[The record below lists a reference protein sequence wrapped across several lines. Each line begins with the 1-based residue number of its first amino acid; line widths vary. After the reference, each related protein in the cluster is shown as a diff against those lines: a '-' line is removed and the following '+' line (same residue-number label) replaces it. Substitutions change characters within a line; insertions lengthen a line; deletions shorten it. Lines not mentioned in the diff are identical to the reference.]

1 MKLLRRETKRRGLLV
16 TRVEYFTISCVLA
29 ANKFQIV
36 KLCQSLMKISLSQMA
51 WKHFLRVQLLGKA
64 ECWFLVAKISTG
76 KSAKLQL
83 QKTELL
89 AFCETLVNYLLIIL
103 WARVLN
109 QIMNFSC
116 VSTLALH
123 TLVIGK
129 LTLSSQGQLTK
140 AQYFRT
146 HDIELDELSWFKLA
160 DSGFH
165 HERIRISASS
175 GKTRNLTYQ
184 RHLFSENLIAV
195 GSDLPSHAHTELL
208 GKAESCFD

>member
-1 MKLLRRETKRRGLLV
+1 M
-16 TRVEYFTISCVLA
+16 
-29 ANKFQIV
+29 
-36 KLCQSLMKISLSQMA
+36 
-51 WKHFLRVQLLGKA
+51 
-64 ECWFLVAKISTG
+64 
-76 KSAKLQL
+76 
-83 QKTELL
+83 
-89 AFCETLVNYLLIIL
+89 
-103 WARVLN
+103 
-109 QIMNFSC
+109 
-116 VSTLALH
+116 
-123 TLVIGK
+123 
-129 LTLSSQGQLTK
+129 TK